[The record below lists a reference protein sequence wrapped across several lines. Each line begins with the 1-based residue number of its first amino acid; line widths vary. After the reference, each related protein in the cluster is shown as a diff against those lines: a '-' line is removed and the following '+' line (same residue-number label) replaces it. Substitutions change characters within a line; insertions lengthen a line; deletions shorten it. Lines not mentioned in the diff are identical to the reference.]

1 MRGRCSGG
9 DVRTL
14 PFTEPEHGREAA
26 VAAVDVVRRAGVV
39 LVPTETF
46 YGLAADPASDAAVE
60 AVHRL
65 KRRPPDK
72 ALPVLCAD
80 HDQLASLVDLPD
92 RFRVRLLR
100 MWPGALTVVLAL
112 RRPLAACPDGTVAVR
127 IPAHGLLRAML
138 YRTGP
143 LTGTSA
149 NRHGEPARSIAAE
162 AAASLDG
169 TPDLV
174 LDGGPT
180 PGGLASTV
188 VDLTGPEPR
197 VLRQGSV
204 AWEPWMPGSA
214 TRSAS

>member
-1 MRGRCSGG
+1 MRELCSDG

-14 PFTEPEHGREAA
+14 PLTGPEHGRDAA
-26 VAAVDVVRRAGVV
+26 AAAVDVVRRAGVV

-46 YGLAADPASDAAVE
+46 YGLAADPASEAAVE

-80 HDQLASLVDLPD
+80 HDQVASLVTVPE
-92 RFRVRLLR
+92 RFRVRLGR
-100 MWPGALTVVLAL
+100 MWPGPLTVVLRV
-112 RRPLAACPDGTVAVR
+112 RRPLAACPDGTAAVR
-127 IPAHGLLRAML
+127 IPAHGLLRAVL

-149 NRHGEPARSIAAE
+149 NRHGEPPWSTAAE

-174 LDGGPT
+174 LDGGST

-188 VDLTGPEPR
+188 VDLTGAEPR
-197 VLRQGSV
+197 VLRQGPV
-204 AWEPWMPGSA
+204 EWEPRMSGPA
-214 TRSAS
+214 TPAAS